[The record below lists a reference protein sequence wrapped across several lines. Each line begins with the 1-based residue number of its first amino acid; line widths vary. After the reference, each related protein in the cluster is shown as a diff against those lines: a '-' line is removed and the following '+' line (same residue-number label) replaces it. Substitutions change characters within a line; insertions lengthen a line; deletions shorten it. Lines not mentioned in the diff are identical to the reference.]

1 VRPAD
6 PLAGVEPPFDGAAGQ
21 VPQGG
26 DAADEED
33 PRGDDGRGDVA
44 IQYES
49 KAGTSAAGA
58 WWWVSD
64 RIAWEK

>member
-1 VRPAD
+1 V
-6 PLAGVEPPFDGAAGQ
+6 
-21 VPQGG
+21 QGG

-33 PRGDDGRGDVA
+33 PRGDADRGDVA

-49 KAGTSAAGA
+49 KACPSAAGA

-64 RIAWEK
+64 RIAWRK